1 MLAMP
6 IVHTIKILRNE
17 KSFSI
22 NKIANTLNIAWT
34 TAKKYADEEQVP
46 QEKQK
51 ARTGMMYDEDW
62 GAIVSDW
69 LGGREAKEKATQ
81 E

>member
-1 MLAMP
+1 M
-6 IVHTIKILRNE
+6 
-17 KSFSI
+17 
-22 NKIANTLNIAWT
+22 NIAWT